1 MLKLVDIFSKEKR
14 SWVMS
19 RIRGRDTQPEMVVR
33 SLLHRLG
40 FRFRVHVSSLPGK
53 PDIALPRFK
62 TVIFVHGCFWHHHAN
77 CRNANYPDTRAKFW
91 RDKIDGTVA
100 RDQQKQRQLRRLGW
114 RVFTVWECQLSNP
127 DAVANRFMRLI
138 RKP

>member
-1 MLKLVDIFSKEKR
+1 
-14 SWVMS
+14 MS

-40 FRFRVHVSSLPGK
+40 FRFRVHVSGLPGK
-53 PDIALPRFK
+53 PDITLPRFK
-62 TVIFVHGCFWHHHAN
+62 TVIFVHGCFWHHHAH

-91 RDKIDGTVA
+91 HDKIDGTVA

-114 RVFTVWECQLSNP
+114 RVITVWECQLSNP
-127 DAVANRFMRLI
+127 DEVANRFLRLL
-138 RKP
+138 RKR

>member
-1 MLKLVDIFSKEKR
+1 
-14 SWVMS
+14 MS

-53 PDIALPRFK
+53 PDIALPRFR
-62 TVIFVHGCFWHHHAN
+62 TAIFVNGCFWHHHAG
-77 CRNANYPDTRAKFW
+77 CRNANYPGTRAKFW

-100 RDQQKQRQLRRLGW
+100 RDQEKRRQLRQLGW
-114 RVFTVWECQLSNP
+114 RVLTVWECQLSNP
-127 DAVANRFMRLI
+127 SVVAERFVRSLKKY
-138 RKP
+138 R